1 MGFLRSAA
9 AGRCSPPPATK
20 RTSLLTSCV
29 TFRVDAPRLH
39 ARMHPCPL
47 LRCAPVLALL
57 LLGPLAPSVFARSS
71 PLAGAVDWGWL
82 RACDGVLSRSQ
93 FVELLDGVY
102 APGGAAAGCVEVGER
117 TVRIRTGDDTWTEV
131 AFAPE
136 GAPTRPPARFWRP
149 SAEMGA
155 ATAERPLKGVR
166 VAIDPGHLGGDWAKM
181 EGRFFKMGRGRPVQE
196 GDLTLAV
203 AKKLK
208 PQLEKLGAEV
218 QLLRTSSRPVT
229 PERPKTLRGPATA
242 ELKGSPTPERV
253 QTQSELF
260 FYRIS
265 EIRARAQQVNQRW
278 KPDVVLCLH
287 FNAEEWG
294 EPEHPQLQP
303 RNHLHALVNGCYGA
317 KELDWDDVR
326 SEMLA
331 QLFERTT
338 AEALPLTEAVVG
350 ALAEETGLPPFTY
363 FSSNARRVGGSAYVY
378 ARNLLA
384 NRLYRAPVVFLEPY
398 VMNSEPVWK
407 RVQMGDYTGE
417 KIIDGVPRKSL
428 INEYASGV
436 TEGLARYYRRARVKS

>member
-1 MGFLRSAA
+1 M
-9 AGRCSPPPATK
+9 
-20 RTSLLTSCV
+20 
-29 TFRVDAPRLH
+29 
-39 ARMHPCPL
+39 
-47 LRCAPVLALL
+47 ALL
-57 LLGPLAPSVFARSS
+57 LLGPLQEHVFGRSS
-71 PLAGAVDWGWL
+71 PLAGAVDWSWL
-82 RACDGVLSRSQ
+82 RACDGVLSRSEC
-93 FVELLDGVY
+93 VRLLDEMY

-117 TVRIRTGDDTWTEV
+117 TVRIRTGEAVWTEV
-131 AFAPE
+131 AFAQE
-136 GAPTRPPARFWRP
+136 GATTKAPERFWRP
-149 SAEMGA
+149 ASEMGA
-155 ATAERPLKGVR
+155 APAERPLKGVR

-181 EGRFFKMGRGRPVQE
+181 EGRFFQMGRSRPVRE

-218 QLLRTSSRPVT
+218 TLLRTSSRPLT
-229 PERPKTLRGPATA
+229 PERPKTLRGPAMA
-242 ELKGSPTPERV
+242 ELKGSPTPERI

-265 EIRARAQQVNQRW
+265 EIRARAQQVNQRF

-317 KELDWDDVR
+317 KELEWDDVR
-326 SEMLA
+326 SEMLV

-338 AEALPLTEAVVG
+338 AEALPLTESVVG

-363 FSSNARRVGGSAYVY
+363 FSSNARRVGSSAYVY

-407 RVQMGDYTGE
+407 RVQMGDYSGE
-417 KIIDGVPRKSL
+417 KTIDGVPRKSL
-428 INEYASGV
+428 TNEYATGV
-436 TEGLARYYRRARVKS
+436 AEGLARYYRGARVKS

>member
-1 MGFLRSAA
+1 MY
-9 AGRCSPPPATK
+9 
-20 RTSLLTSCV
+20 
-29 TFRVDAPRLH
+29 
-39 ARMHPCPL
+39 PCPIPRWFL
-47 LRCAPVLALL
+47 FAALL
-57 LLGPLAPSVFARSS
+57 LSGLPEVTVFARSS
-71 PLAGAVDWGWL
+71 PLAGPVDWGWL

-93 FVELLDGVY
+93 FMELLDRTY
-102 APGGAAAGCVEVGER
+102 APDGAAAGCVEVGER
-117 TVRIRTGDDTWTEV
+117 TVRIRTGDTTWTEV
-131 AFAPE
+131 AFAQE
-136 GAPTRPPARFWRP
+136 GTSPKPPTRFWR
-149 SAEMGA
+149 SAAEMGPA
-155 ATAERPLKGVR
+155 STERPLKGVR

-181 EGRFFKMGRGRPVQE
+181 EGRFFQMGRTRPVRE

-218 QLLRTSSRPVT
+218 QLLRTSTQPVT
-229 PERPKTLRGPATA
+229 RERPKTLRDEAVA
-242 ELKGSPTPERV
+242 ELKGSPTPERI

-265 EIRARAQQVNQRW
+265 EIRERARQVNQRW
-278 KPDVVLCLH
+278 KPDLVLCLH
-287 FNAEEWG
+287 FNAEDWG

-303 RNHLHALVNGCYGA
+303 RNHLHALINGSYGS
-317 KELDWDDVR
+317 KELEWDDVR

-338 AEALPLTEAVVG
+338 SEALPLTEAVVG

-363 FSSNARRVGGSAYVY
+363 FSSNARRVGSTAYVY

-407 RVQMGDYTGE
+407 RVQMGDYSGE
-417 KIIDGVPRKSL
+417 KTVDGVPRKSL

-436 TEGLARYYRRARVKS
+436 TEGLARYYRKVRVKS